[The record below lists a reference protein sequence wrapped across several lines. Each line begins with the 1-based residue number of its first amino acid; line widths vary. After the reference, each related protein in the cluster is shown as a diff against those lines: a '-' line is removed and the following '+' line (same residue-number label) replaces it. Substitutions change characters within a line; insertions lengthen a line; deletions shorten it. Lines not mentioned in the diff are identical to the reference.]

1 MIICGVVSLNVCDLL
16 ASYLYK
22 LNYQIG
28 ITLTTSRRACD
39 SLGLKPNTSK
49 REVSKNTPSENT
61 LPWVVLII
69 SR

>member
-1 MIICGVVSLNVCDLL
+1 MLTAEENMKVVHRI
-16 ASYLYK
+16 A
-22 LNYQIG
+22 
-28 ITLTTSRRACD
+28 ITLTTSRRARD